1 MFSLAYT
8 DAEGPRRHPLKVGE
22 TLVGRSAG
30 CDVVIDDGSVSRRQA
45 KLIVAGTSC
54 RLIDLNSTNSTSV
67 NGAVVTETELKDGD
81 AILFGTFPVQFEASE
96 EDRVALSEDHELVES
111 AGTVYRKLTAAD
123 DRPPQIALDGRRLLA
138 MMSEIS
144 RTLVRPQPL
153 VSVFNKVVDLAFD
166 SIAAE
171 RAFLMLRDPA
181 TAELVPR
188 VARNRDGS
196 SPAHTTLSRTVL
208 SRVMTERIAILA
220 RDVRMDSRLAGAAS
234 ILTSDIRS
242 FICAPLWSED
252 QVIGAFYL
260 DNPYTHEFSEHDLDL
275 FVALS
280 DYAAVAIEQARLAA
294 RIREEMRRRERLQR
308 YHSPSVVD
316 RILADAGDGV
326 GTLVAQ
332 ERDVSVLFCDLVGF
346 TTMSERM
353 GPSELARIL
362 NRYFAK
368 MSDVVFD
375 HEGTLDKFIGDAVMA
390 VFGAPLDQPDHAVR
404 AVRAAIAMQRGLAA
418 LNAAHPEEPLGVRI
432 AVNSGVATAGD
443 IGSPK
448 RSEYTVLGDVVNT
461 CARVQSYACA
471 PGQIVITRATCDQLG
486 GSIATRSM
494 GSQKFRGRE
503 APVEIFEVLD
513 GTVRDEGTDHE
524 LDRSTPTRTSDGLE
538 AER

>member
-45 KLIVAGTSC
+45 KLIVAGTCC
-54 RLIDLNSTNSTSV
+54 RLIDLNSTNCTSV
-67 NGAVVTETELKDGD
+67 NGAVVTEIELKDGD

-111 AGTVYRKLTAAD
+111 SGTVFRKLTAAD
-123 DRPPQIALDGRRLLA
+123 ERPPQIALDGRRLLA

-196 SPAHTTLSRTVL
+196 SPEHTTLSRTVL

-220 RDVRMDSRLAGAAS
+220 RDVRMDSRLAAAAS
-234 ILTSDIRS
+234 IYTSDIRS

-260 DNPYTHEFSEHDLDL
+260 DNPYTHEFTEHDLDL

-294 RIREEMRRRERLQR
+294 RIQEEMRRRERLQR

-316 RILADAGDGV
+316 RILANEGAGAMS
-326 GTLVAQ
+326 AQ

-368 MSDVVFD
+368 MADVVFE

-390 VFGAPLDQPDHAVR
+390 VFGAPLDQPDHAIR
-404 AVRAAIAMQRGLAA
+404 AVRAAIAMQQALAA
-418 LNAAHPEEPLGVRI
+418 LNAVYPEEPLGVRI
-432 AVNSGVATAGD
+432 GVNSGVATAGD

-486 GSIATRSM
+486 GVIATRAM

-513 GTVRDEGTDHE
+513 GTARG
-524 LDRSTPTRTSDGLE
+524 
-538 AER
+538 